1 MVCGGQSM
9 TVCFSIMA
17 EPPLCLVLLDMYLNN
32 FSLSFKWLL
41 DSLPSEAISDEASLD
56 SR

>member
-1 MVCGGQSM
+1 M

-32 FSLSFKWLL
+32 FSLSFKC
-41 DSLPSEAISDEASLD
+41 LPSEAISDEASLD